1 MYETFNGPIARAEDF
16 QNVEGLPDTL
26 HGPYQ
31 KLLRGAAKS
40 RLNPKVRTRDTENTK
55 TQRHRQ
61 REREKERKT
70 ERERQR
76 EKDRERD
83 RERKIDRE
91 TERENERIH

>member
-40 RLNPKVRTRDTENTK
+40 RLNPKV
-55 TQRHRQ
+55 Q
-61 REREKERKT
+61 RERER
-70 ERERQR
+70 EREKTH
-76 EKDRERD
+76 KDTETQVERERD
-83 RERKIDRE
+83 RHRERTNPLINARAL
-91 TERENERIH
+91 TPR

>member
-40 RLNPKVRTRDTENTK
+40 RLNPKV
-55 TQRHRQ
+55 Q
-61 REREKERKT
+61 RERERKREHKDT
-70 ERERQR
+70 ETQAE
-76 EKDRERD
+76 RERD
-83 RERKIDRE
+83 RHRERTNPLINARAL
-91 TERENERIH
+91 TPR

>member
-40 RLNPKVRTRDTENTK
+40 RLNPKVRTRETEHKDTE
-55 TQRHRQ
+55 TQAE
-61 REREKERKT
+61 RERKREKDRERKT
-70 ERERQR
+70 ERER
-76 EKDRERD
+76 
-83 RERKIDRE
+83 
-91 TERENERIH
+91 